1 MMVLTKTP
9 ICNFGEKIINFSLMN
24 VDDRFYSLKELKG
37 YNGTV
42 VMFICN
48 HCPYVK
54 SIISRLKKTVLE
66 LKSMEVNSIA
76 IMPNDTTNYPED
88 NFKNMKKFSNI
99 HNFNFPY
106 LLDENQNIAKEYGAV
121 CTPDFFGYNNNGE
134 LQYRG
139 RLSEMKNLEF
149 VDERNEL
156 LDAMRLIMKTQKG
169 PVEQYPS
176 VGCSI
181 KWKSN

>member
-1 MMVLTKTP
+1 MVLTRTP
-9 ICNFGEKIINFSLMN
+9 ICNFGEKIINFSLVN

-37 YNGTV
+37 NNGTV

-54 SIISRLKKTVLE
+54 SIISRLKETVLE
-66 LKSMEVNSIA
+66 LKSMQINTIA
-76 IMPNDTTNYPED
+76 IMPNDTANYPED
-88 NFKNMKKFSNI
+88 NFKNMKNFSNI
-99 HNFNFPY
+99 NNFNFPY
-106 LLDENQNIAKEYGAV
+106 LLDENQNIATEYGAV
-121 CTPDFFGYNNNGE
+121 CTPDFFGYNNKGE

-139 RLSEMKNLEF
+139 RLSEMKNLKF
-149 VDERNEL
+149 VDKKNEL